1 MAMARAPRL
10 NGALDATGGRAYLF
24 RTVLIYGIA
33 SPLKPAAGR
42 AWRVLLHEFKGE
54 KQDLWVLCALE
65 CGLVGSRI
73 NGPARLS
80 RLECERTASPAGARS
95 VRESARPHWQ
105 PI

>member
-42 AWRVLLHEFKGE
+42 AWRVLLHEFKSE
-54 KQDLWVLCALE
+54 KQNLLGFFAFE

-80 RLECERTASPAGARS
+80 RLECERAASPGGARS
-95 VRESARPHWQ
+95 VRGRARTYW
-105 PI
+105 

>member
-42 AWRVLLHEFKGE
+42 AWRVLLHEFHGE
-54 KQDLWVLCALE
+54 KQDLWLLYALE

-73 NGPARLS
+73 NGRADLP
-80 RLECERTASPAGARS
+80 RLEWERAAAPAGARS
-95 VRESARPHWQ
+95 VRGRA
-105 PI
+105 